1 MSAVGGAASVDN
13 SEPDDKYSVVTQ
25 PSPGKYRPYH
35 NTFNAVLALAAILML
50 VYGLLGLGPRSLHSG
65 MRWFAIDLMVQGISI
80 KIASDL
86 IPNGIA
92 VRGQNVMDAGVGA
105 MLIAALVL
113 VLMGD
118 ITGLSNAVLW
128 YLIDGAQLAL
138 FLAVIVK
145 YLVGVVA

>member
-1 MSAVGGAASVDN
+1 MSAVSGPASVDN
-13 SEPDDKYSVVTQ
+13 SGPDDKHSVVTRS
-25 PSPGKYRPYH
+25 SPGNYRPYY
-35 NTFNAVLALAAILML
+35 NAFNAVLAFASILML
-50 VYGLLGLGPRSLHSG
+50 VYGLLGLGPRSGHSRMG
-65 MRWFAIDLMVQGISI
+65 WFAIDLMVQGISI

-92 VRGQNVMDAGVGA
+92 VRGQNAMDAGVGA
-105 MLIAALVL
+105 MLVAALVL

-118 ITGLSNAVLW
+118 ISGLSNPGLW

-138 FLAVIVK
+138 FLTVVVK